1 MNPTPHIVVVD
12 DEADLREMVQEYL
25 IDHGFLVSQVD
36 GGESLRLLMSERPV
50 DLVLLDIN
58 MPDEDGL
65 SIARDLKKRGGLG
78 IIMVTANGE
87 TVDRIVGLEVG
98 ADDYIAK
105 PFDLRELLARV
116 RAVLRRSAR
125 AEQATA
131 TMGAEVRFGDYVL
144 NLDAHRLY
152 TADGREVPIT
162 AMEYD
167 MLRVFAQ
174 NPGRVLS
181 RDRILELAHA
191 REMEAFDRSVDTR
204 IVRLRQKIEADPSY
218 PQIIK
223 TVRGA
228 GYIFVPDAQRSANV
242 PQGREAAR

>member
-1 MNPTPHIVVVD
+1 MIASSPHIVVVD
-12 DEADLREMVQEYL
+12 DEEDLREMVQDYL
-25 IDHGFLVSQVD
+25 IDQGFLVSQVD
-36 GGESLRLLMSERPV
+36 GGENLALLMSERPV

-58 MPDEDGL
+58 MPGEDGL
-65 SIARDLKKRGGLG
+65 SIARKLKARGDIG
-78 IIMVTANGE
+78 IIMVTANGD
-87 TVDRIVGLEVG
+87 TIDRVVGLELG

-116 RAVLRRSAR
+116 RAVLRRVTAPG
-125 AEQATA
+125 QQPA
-131 TMGAEVRFGDYVL
+131 TMGNEVRFGDHVL
-144 NLDAHRLY
+144 NLDTHRLY
-152 TADGREVPIT
+152 AADGSEVPIT

-181 RDRILELAHA
+181 RDRILDLAHA
-191 REMEAFDRSVDTR
+191 RGMEPFDRSVDTR
-204 IVRLRQKIEADPSY
+204 IVRLRHKIERDPSY

-228 GYIFVPDAQRSANV
+228 GYIFVP
-242 PQGREAAR
+242 QGHAPATDRGNRR

>member
-1 MNPTPHIVVVD
+1 MTPAPHIVVVD
-12 DEADLREMVQEYL
+12 DEPDLREMVQEYL
-25 IDHGFLVSQVD
+25 IDHGFLVSQV
-36 GGESLRLLMSERPV
+36 GGGAELRLLMSERPV

-65 SIARDLKKRGGLG
+65 SIARDLRMRGDIAIVML
-78 IIMVTANGE
+78 TANRE
-87 TVDRIVGLEVG
+87 TIDRVVGLEIG
-98 ADDYIAK
+98 ADDYVTK
-105 PFDLRELLARV
+105 PFDLREILARV

-125 AEQATA
+125 AGQATA

-144 NLDAHRLY
+144 NLDAHRLFA
-152 TADGREVPIT
+152 ADGSEVPIT

-167 MLRVFAQ
+167 MLRVFAH

-191 REMEAFDRSVDTR
+191 RDMEAFDRSVDTR
-204 IVRLRQKIEADPSY
+204 IVRLRQKIERDPSY

-228 GYIFVPDAQRSANV
+228 GYIFVPEAGPASA
-242 PQGREAAR
+242 R